1 MKKKLA
7 SVNPTIFIVDDEDIV
22 LRTVSYMLKDMGI
35 KNIYTFSDS
44 RDVMP
49 ALEEKRTS
57 NTILFLDLF
66 MPYLKG
72 QDLLIQVK
80 EKYPDVR
87 AIVFSAND
95 DIETVVECMEYGATD
110 YMQKPFDDRRL
121 EIALTKAIES
131 MMMYREISSLKGYSV
146 RANIHNPEIFSNI
159 ITNDQKMINIMSYI
173 ESIAYTG
180 EPVLIMGETGTGKE
194 LIAKAIHD
202 ASGLPGKFVPV
213 DTSGLDDQLF
223 SDTLFGHK
231 KGAFTGAD
239 TEREGLVVS
248 AIDGT
253 LFLDE
258 ISDLSEVSQLK
269 LLRLLQTQLFTPLG
283 SDRPQTSK
291 TRIVVAI
298 NRSLQEL
305 ISHSSTF
312 RHDLYYRLSTHMI
325 QIPALRDRKS
335 DIPLLVDYFVARAA
349 KSLKKEKPFV
359 SEEIIEL
366 LMNYHFFGNIR
377 ELENFLLNAVAVSES
392 GILDKNVVIER
403 LGLNRMIFENTNDMD
418 DKSVKGIF
426 GKYPTINELTNY
438 YVEEVLQD
446 CEFNQTRASEILGI
460 TRQGLIKRLKKYSV
474 LN

>member
-1 MKKKLA
+1 MKNKLA
-7 SVNPTIFIVDDEDIV
+7 SVNPTIFIVDDEEIV
-22 LRTVSYMLKDMGI
+22 LRTVSYMLKDLGI
-35 KNIYTFSDS
+35 NNIYTFSDS

-49 ALEEKRTS
+49 ALEEKRTN

-66 MPYLKG
+66 MPHLKG

-80 EKYPDVR
+80 EKFPDVR

-95 DIETVVECMEYGATD
+95 EIETVVECMEYGATD
-110 YMQKPFDDRRL
+110 YMQKPFDNNRL

-146 RANIHNPEIFSNI
+146 KANVNNPELFKSI
-159 ITNDQKMINIMSYI
+159 ITNDSKMLSIMSYI

-202 ASGLPGKFVPV
+202 SSGLKGKFVPV

-223 SDTLFGHK
+223 SDTLFGHR

-239 TEREGLVVS
+239 TDREGLIIS
-248 AIDGT
+248 AEGGT

-258 ISDLSEVSQLK
+258 ISDLNEVSQLK
-269 LLRLLQTQLFTPLG
+269 LLRLLQTRLFTPLG
-283 SDRPQTSK
+283 SDTPQTSQA
-291 TRIVVAI
+291 RIVVAI

-305 ISHSSTF
+305 ISQNSSF

-335 DIPLLVDYFVARAA
+335 DIPLLVDYFVTRAA
-349 KSLKKEKPFV
+349 ESLHKEKPQV
-359 SEEIIEL
+359 SDEIIDL

-377 ELENFLLNAVAVSES
+377 ELENFLLNAVAVSEN
-392 GILDKNVVIER
+392 GLLDKSVVIER
-403 LGLNRMIFENTNDMD
+403 LGLNRMIFEHTDDNS
-418 DKSVKGIF
+418 DKSIKTLF
-426 GKYPTINELTNY
+426 GKFPSINELTNY
-438 YVEEVLQD
+438 YVEEVLKD

-460 TRQGLIKRLKKYSV
+460 TRQGLIKRLKKYA
-474 LN
+474 NP